1 VFDLSIGKLL
11 VIGVVAL
18 FLVGPEKLPI
28 YAAQLAGWVRL
39 ARGMFE
45 QTKQRMADE
54 LGPEFEDVD
63 WASLDPRRYHP
74 KRLLQE
80 AWNATPEPSR
90 SREPKPVHGDEPDL
104 LALEEDRAIGAS
116 ERSVRQ
122 VSML

>member
-11 VIGVVAL
+11 VIGVLAL

-28 YAAQLAGWVRL
+28 FAAQLARWVRV
-39 ARGMFE
+39 ARGMFD
-45 QTKQRMADE
+45 QTKQRMAEE

-80 AWNATPEPSR
+80 AWNAAPEPSR
-90 SREPKPVHGDEPDL
+90 SREPVLLTAHDEGPDL
-104 LALEEDRAIGAS
+104 LALAEERAQTAA
-116 ERSVRQ
+116 
-122 VSML
+122 